1 MLVFI
6 RSFPD
11 TGSEEWD
18 RERIIAL
25 VRSAL
30 YLVSFTLILFFTLA
44 DLAYEP
50 SRDNAVYILVAGVVV
65 FILHCTERQ
74 ENR

>member
-25 VRSAL
+25 IRSAL
-30 YLVSFTLILFFTLA
+30 YLVSLTLILFFASA

-50 SRDNAVYILVAGVVV
+50 CCDNAVYILVAGVVV
-65 FILHCTERQ
+65 FTLYCTERQ
-74 ENR
+74 ET

>member
-6 RSFPD
+6 RSLLD
-11 TGSEEWD
+11 TGSSEWD
-18 RERIIAL
+18 REQIIAL

-30 YLVSFTLILFFTLA
+30 YLVSFTLILFFALV

-50 SRDNAVYILVAGVVV
+50 SHDNAVYILVAGIVV
-65 FILHCTERQ
+65 FTLHCTEQ
-74 ENR
+74 KED